1 MRQTRVK
8 RSDWRLSS
16 ALWHSV
22 IDAVVSSTELKHGIG
37 WRWFTVLLLP
47 PREQAVVGVVVMSQP
62 ILMGT
67 WWVMIGAAG
76 CYWMLLNV
84 EGRKSPGRQWQR
96 IVMLVIADH
105 PRRSGCPFDVS
116 FVSLIDVQQRWW
128 GAWNFSNSS
137 SSTSVEDVID
147 GERFTGTSHSHCF
160 SAADQRF
167 FPIFIV
173 LFCFVGWLVG
183 WFVNISKKIKEKKKK
198 KIKEYNK
205 KKKRKLL
212 RILKN
217 SKEFSA
223 GISIK
228 IATWDIVIC
237 IAKTKAL
244 LVRFEQWIWGRA
256 PRKQWIKDENYPL
269 NATFSERV
277 EMQSD

>member
-198 KIKEYNK
+198 KKIKEYNK
-205 KKKRKLL
+205 KKKTETFKNLEEFQ
-212 RILKN
+212 RIFGWHLDQNRNMGYCNMYCKD
-217 SKEFSA
+217 EGSA
-223 GISIK
+223 GK
-228 IATWDIVIC
+228 IWAMNLGKSTTQAVNKRWELPIECNV
-237 IAKTKAL
+237 
-244 LVRFEQWIWGRA
+244 
-256 PRKQWIKDENYPL
+256 
-269 NATFSERV
+269 
-277 EMQSD
+277 